1 VCKKQ
6 TVGARGR
13 TDVNPKN
20 LDGPEVET
28 WNPKKTLKKTLNPK
42 NAKLISDF
50 DRNFFYRF
58 WVLSFWHNNNN
69 YIPFFLFYS
78 LVLLNAHSTRRSQSK
93 Y

>member
-20 LDGPEVET
+20 LDWPEVET
-28 WNPKKTLKKTLNPK
+28 WNPKKTLNPK
-42 NAKLISDF
+42 NPKLISDF

-58 WVLSFWHNNNN
+58 WVLS
-69 YIPFFLFYS
+69 L
-78 LVLLNAHSTRRSQSK
+78 A
-93 Y
+93 